1 VYDRTRVVVP
11 PGVKRTGDT
20 AYQGTGLDTPTR
32 RPRKG
37 SLTARQKAGNRR
49 VSKRRIVV
57 EHGIGKMKIWRITAE
72 RYRNRRRGH
81 TLMMKNVAGLH
92 NRMFG

>member
-1 VYDRTRVVVP
+1 
-11 PGVKRTGDT
+11 VKRTGDT
-20 AYQGTGLDTPTR
+20 AYLGTGLDTPTR
-32 RPRKG
+32 RPRRKG
-37 SLTARQKAGNRR
+37 SLTARQKGGNRR
-49 VSKRRIVV
+49 VSKRRIA
-57 EHGIGKMKIWRITAE
+57 AE